1 MSTGSTSA
9 YVGACRKDI
18 PYPSVSHE
26 SVPSLIDNL
35 VSALYGTITKTVVN
49 RRVVWNIP
57 CDPNNTATI
66 NGIPRNAGEGLLCY
80 IIRSLNL
87 TTPSGFVTVD
97 GIQTLTNKTLTAP
110 VINSPIVSNLT
121 GTGTL
126 TGNASTA
133 TTLQTARTIALSGD
147 VTGTATSFNGSA
159 NISIP
164 VTINAGSV
172 TPADLST
179 GGPSWNTSSELTAG
193 RVIAHGNAGITT
205 NNAFGLGTLASVTT
219 GAKNTATG
227 VSSLAANTTG
237 QNNTG
242 NGFESLKANTTGQG
256 NSAFGEGSLRVNTI
270 GSHNTAIGRIALAAN
285 TTASGNTAVGFLALQ
300 TNTIGSGNVA
310 VGSSSLSASTT
321 ASFNTAI
328 GQAALFQNDTGGYNT
343 AVGQSAMLNNTTGS
357 QNVAVGQL
365 TMGAS
370 TGSFNVAV
378 GNQALSNTDGSYN
391 TVIGDS
397 AGLNITTGN
406 GNIVI
411 GSKTSSGI
419 YSPKL
424 DLTTESN
431 HIVMG
436 SDAVTVARIQVAW
449 TTTSDARDK
458 TNINELGLGLD
469 FVSQLKPV
477 SFNLLLSRE
486 SGEPNGGIHYGFLA
500 QDVLALEGEN
510 PVIIDNQNPE
520 HLGYKE
526 SNLIPILVNAIKEL
540 KAEVEALKAKQ

>member
-35 VSALYGTITKTVVN
+35 VTALYGTITKTVVN

-97 GIQTLTNKTLTAP
+97 GTQTLTNKTLTAP
-110 VINSPIVSNLT
+110 VINGGTMNTSNDI
-121 GTGTL
+121 
-126 TGNASTA
+126 
-133 TTLQTARTIALSGD
+133 TAR
-147 VTGTATSFNGSA
+147 
-159 NISIP
+159 
-164 VTINAGSV
+164 
-172 TPADLST
+172 
-179 GGPSWNTSSELTAG
+179 
-193 RVIAHGNAGITT
+193 RMIAHGNAGITT

-219 GAKNTATG
+219 GARNTATG

-300 TNTIGSGNVA
+300 ANTIGSGNVA
-310 VGSSSLSASTT
+310 IGSSSLSASTT

-343 AVGQSAMLNNTTGS
+343 AVGQSAMLNHTTGS

-424 DLTTESN
+424 DLTTQSN

-510 PVIIDNQNPE
+510 PVIIDNENPE

>member
-80 IIRSLNL
+80 IVRSLNL

-97 GIQTLTNKTLTAP
+97 GTQTLTNKTLTAP
-110 VINSPIVSNLT
+110 VINGGTMNTSNDI
-121 GTGTL
+121 
-126 TGNASTA
+126 
-133 TTLQTARTIALSGD
+133 TAR
-147 VTGTATSFNGSA
+147 
-159 NISIP
+159 
-164 VTINAGSV
+164 
-172 TPADLST
+172 
-179 GGPSWNTSSELTAG
+179 
-193 RVIAHGNAGITT
+193 RMIAHGNAGITT

-219 GAKNTATG
+219 GARNTATG

-242 NGFESLKANTTGQG
+242 NGFESLKANTTGQ
-256 NSAFGEGSLRVNTI
+256 N
-270 GSHNTAIGRIALAAN
+270 NTAIGRNSLIAN
-285 TTASGNTAVGFLALQ
+285 TTANGNTAVGGLALQ
-300 TNTIGSGNVA
+300 STTTGGLNVAVGFRAIGGSTTAFYNTAVGYEAMGFNGNGSYNIAVGGSALASNNTGSENVAIGYGAISANDTGSLNVA
-310 VGSSSLSASTT
+310 VGSGAMGN
-321 ASFNTAI
+321 FNTGSKNVAI
-328 GQAALFQNDTGGYNT
+328 GANSMQLSN
-343 AVGQSAMLNNTTGS
+343 SGS
-357 QNVAVGQL
+357 ENVAVGQL
-365 TMGAS
+365 TMGDS

-378 GNQALSNTDGSYN
+378 GNQALSNIEGSYN

-510 PVIIDNQNPE
+510 PVIIDNENPE